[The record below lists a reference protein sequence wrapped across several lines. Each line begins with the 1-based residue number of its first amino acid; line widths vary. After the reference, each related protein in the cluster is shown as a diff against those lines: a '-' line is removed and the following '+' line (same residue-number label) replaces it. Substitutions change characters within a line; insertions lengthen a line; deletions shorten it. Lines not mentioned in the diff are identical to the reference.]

1 MELLVIAL
9 YAGILAL
16 VAPFVI
22 TPSGR
27 YGKLVPLS
35 VAIVSGSALWLILTW
50 FGFRYEE
57 AWIWFI
63 VMLGMP
69 VATWFAV
76 RFIDQK
82 RESEEAK
89 ELERIRL
96 GGKA

>member
-1 MELLVIAL
+1 MELLVIAI

-16 VAPFVI
+16 VTPFVMP
-22 TPSGR
+22 PSGR
-27 YGKLVPLS
+27 LGKLVPLGVS
-35 VAIVSGSALWLILTW
+35 VVAGSALWLILTW

-69 VATWFAV
+69 AATFFAV
-76 RFIDQK
+76 RYLDSK
-82 RESEEAK
+82 REREETA

-96 GGKA
+96 SGKA

>member
-1 MELLVIAL
+1 MELLVIAI

-22 TPSGR
+22 PPSGR
-27 YGKLVPLS
+27 YGKLVPLGVATS
-35 VAIVSGSALWLILTW
+35 VGAVLWLLLTW

-57 AWIWFI
+57 AWIWFV
-63 VMLGMP
+63 VMLAMP

-76 RFIDQK
+76 RFLDSK
-82 RESEEAK
+82 REAEEAL
-89 ELERIRL
+89 ELEKIRL